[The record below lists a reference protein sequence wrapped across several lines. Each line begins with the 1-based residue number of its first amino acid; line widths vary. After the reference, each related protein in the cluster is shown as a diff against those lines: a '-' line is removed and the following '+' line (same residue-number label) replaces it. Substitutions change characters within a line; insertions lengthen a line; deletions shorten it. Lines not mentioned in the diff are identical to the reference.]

1 MTADTRHLT
10 DLCAYS
16 NRLTKQ
22 FNFGR
27 TFDQGTAKRSDCL
40 IPNKQN
46 RIVRIPQIMF
56 QMMFDSAGIA
66 HTARGNDNLA
76 VFVKVDRFGIIAGNG
91 SPESREHQRVDALL
105 HQCHRFF
112 IKAVINM
119 FIKDRRCFICQRTV
133 YIDFEVIVSM
143 HASFFL
149 DLTDKIQHFLCTA
162 NCKRRNDYTSSTVKG
177 MLDHFGKHCHI
188 IRSVAVTSV
197 TVSGFHDY
205 IICIMEIDWIFD
217 QWLIQVTDIA
227 GEDYF
232 LFFVIFLNDDLNARR
247 SKEMSGIYE
256 TYADSLS
263 RFNGFFV
270 RTRNEVLNDTHG
282 IFHGV
287 CRNKFRF
294 SLTTSFTVTP
304 LCLEHLNVGT
314 VSKHNV
320 TKVAGSLCCINRALK
335 TFCINSGKI
344 SGVIHMCMGQKNKI
358 QVTSLYRN
366 ILILVVIRPL
376 FHTAV
381 YQEFLSCCFQI
392 ITASGYFMC
401 RPNKGNL
408 HVRTPFV

>member
-1 MTADTRHLT
+1 
-10 DLCAYS
+10 
-16 NRLTKQ
+16 
-22 FNFGR
+22 
-27 TFDQGTAKRSDCL
+27 
-40 IPNKQN
+40 
-46 RIVRIPQIMF
+46 
-56 QMMFDSAGIA
+56 
-66 HTARGNDNLA
+66 
-76 VFVKVDRFGIIAGNG
+76 
-91 SPESREHQRVDALL
+91 
-105 HQCHRFF
+105 
-112 IKAVINM
+112 M

-177 MLDHFGKHCHI
+177 MLDHFGKHCYI
-188 IRSVAVTSV
+188 IRAFTVASV

-205 IICIMEIDWIFD
+205 IICIMEIDRIFD

-256 TYADSLS
+256 TYADSLG

-294 SLTTSFTVTP
+294 SLTTSFTVSP
-304 LCLEHLNVGT
+304 FCLEHLNVGT

-320 TKVAGSLCCINRALK
+320 TKVAGSLCCINRSLK
-335 TFCINSGKI
+335 SFCVNSGKI

-366 ILILVVIRPL
+366 ILILVVIRTL

>member
-1 MTADTRHLT
+1 
-10 DLCAYS
+10 
-16 NRLTKQ
+16 
-22 FNFGR
+22 
-27 TFDQGTAKRSDCL
+27 
-40 IPNKQN
+40 
-46 RIVRIPQIMF
+46 
-56 QMMFDSAGIA
+56 
-66 HTARGNDNLA
+66 
-76 VFVKVDRFGIIAGNG
+76 
-91 SPESREHQRVDALL
+91 
-105 HQCHRFF
+105 
-112 IKAVINM
+112 
-119 FIKDRRCFICQRTV
+119 
-133 YIDFEVIVSM
+133 
-143 HASFFL
+143 
-149 DLTDKIQHFLCTA
+149 
-162 NCKRRNDYTSSTVKG
+162 
-177 MLDHFGKHCHI
+177 MLDHFGKHCYI
-188 IRSVAVTSV
+188 IRAFTVASV

-205 IICIMEIDWIFD
+205 IICIVEINRVFD
-217 QWLIQVTDIA
+217 QWLVQITDIA
-227 GEDYF
+227 GEDDFF
-232 LFFVIFLNDDLNARR
+232 LFAIFLNRDLNTCRA
-247 SKEMSGIYE
+247 KKVAGIYE

-287 CRNKFRF
+287 SRNKFR
-294 SLTTSFTVTP
+294 LTLAASFTVTP

-320 TKVAGSLCCINRALK
+320 AKVAGGLCCINRALK

>member
-1 MTADTRHLT
+1 
-10 DLCAYS
+10 
-16 NRLTKQ
+16 
-22 FNFGR
+22 
-27 TFDQGTAKRSDCL
+27 
-40 IPNKQN
+40 
-46 RIVRIPQIMF
+46 
-56 QMMFDSAGIA
+56 
-66 HTARGNDNLA
+66 
-76 VFVKVDRFGIIAGNG
+76 
-91 SPESREHQRVDALL
+91 
-105 HQCHRFF
+105 
-112 IKAVINM
+112 M
-119 FIKDRRCFICQRTV
+119 FIKDRCRFICQRAV
-133 YIDFEVIVSM
+133 DIDLKVIVSM
-143 HASFFL
+143 HASFSFN
-149 DLTDKIQHFLCTA
+149 LTDKIQHFLCTA
-162 NCKRRNDYTSSTVKG
+162 NCKRRNNYASSTVKG

-197 TVSGFHDY
+197 TVSRFHDY
-205 IICIMEIDWIFD
+205 IICIMEINRILD

-256 TYADSLS
+256 TYADSLG

-270 RTRNEVLNDTHG
+270 RTRNKILDNAHG
-282 IFHGV
+282 IFHSV
-287 CRNKFRF
+287 SRHKFRF
-294 SLTTSFTVTP
+294 SLTTSFTVSP
-304 LCLEHLNVGT
+304 FCLEHLNVGT

-320 TKVAGSLCCINRALK
+320 AKVAGGLCCINRALK
-335 TFCINSGKI
+335 TFCVDSGKI

>member
-1 MTADTRHLT
+1 
-10 DLCAYS
+10 
-16 NRLTKQ
+16 
-22 FNFGR
+22 
-27 TFDQGTAKRSDCL
+27 
-40 IPNKQN
+40 
-46 RIVRIPQIMF
+46 
-56 QMMFDSAGIA
+56 
-66 HTARGNDNLA
+66 
-76 VFVKVDRFGIIAGNG
+76 
-91 SPESREHQRVDALL
+91 
-105 HQCHRFF
+105 
-112 IKAVINM
+112 M
-119 FIKDRRCFICQRTV
+119 FIKDRCRFICQRAV
-133 YIDFEVIVSM
+133 DIDLKVIVSVYT
-143 HASFFL
+143 SFFFNL
-149 DLTDKIQHFLCTA
+149 SDKIQHLLRTSD
-162 NCKRRNDYTSSTVKG
+162 CKRRNDNASTTVKS
-177 MLDHFGKHCHI
+177 MLDHFGKHCYI
-188 IRSVAVTSV
+188 IRAFTVASV
-197 TVSGFHDY
+197 TVSRFHDY
-205 IICIMEIDWIFD
+205 IICIMEINRILD

-227 GEDYF
+227 GEDDF

-287 CRNKFRF
+287 SRNKFR
-294 SLTTSFTVTP
+294 LTLAASFTVTP

-320 TKVAGSLCCINRALK
+320 AKVAGGLCCINRALK

-358 QVTSLYRN
+358 QVAPLYRN

-401 RPNKGNL
+401 RSNKGNL

>member
-1 MTADTRHLT
+1 
-10 DLCAYS
+10 
-16 NRLTKQ
+16 
-22 FNFGR
+22 
-27 TFDQGTAKRSDCL
+27 
-40 IPNKQN
+40 
-46 RIVRIPQIMF
+46 
-56 QMMFDSAGIA
+56 
-66 HTARGNDNLA
+66 
-76 VFVKVDRFGIIAGNG
+76 
-91 SPESREHQRVDALL
+91 
-105 HQCHRFF
+105 
-112 IKAVINM
+112 M
-119 FIKDRRCFICQRTV
+119 FIKDRCRFICQRAV
-133 YIDFEVIVSM
+133 DIDLKVIVSM
-143 HASFFL
+143 HASFSFN
-149 DLTDKIQHFLCTA
+149 LTDKIQHFLCTA
-162 NCKRRNDYTSSTVKG
+162 NCKRRNNYASSTVKG

-197 TVSGFHDY
+197 TVSRFHDY
-205 IICIMEIDWIFD
+205 IICIMEINRILD

-256 TYADSLS
+256 TYADSLG
-263 RFNGFFV
+263 RFDGFFI
-270 RTRNEVLNDTHG
+270 RTRNKILDNAHG

-287 CRNKFRF
+287 SRNKFRF
-294 SLTTSFTVTP
+294 SLAASFTVTP

-320 TKVAGSLCCINRALK
+320 AKVAGGLCCINRALK
-335 TFCINSGKI
+335 TFCVDSGKI

-366 ILILVVIRPL
+366 ILILIVIRTL

>member
-149 DLTDKIQHFLCTA
+149 DLTDKIQHFLRTSD
-162 NCKRRNDYTSSTVKG
+162 CKRRNDNASTTVKS
-177 MLDHFGKHCHI
+177 MLDYFGKHCHI
-188 IRSVAVTSV
+188 IRSVTVTSV

-205 IICIMEIDWIFD
+205 IICIMEIDRIFD

-227 GEDYF
+227 GEDDFF
-232 LFFVIFLNDDLNARR
+232 LFAIFLNRDLNTCRA
-247 SKEMSGIYE
+247 KKVAGIYKAN
-256 TYADSLS
+256 ADSFC
-263 RFNGFFV
+263 RFDGFFI
-270 RTRNEVLNDTHG
+270 RARNKILDNAHS

-287 CRNKFRF
+287 SRNKFR
-294 SLTTSFTVTP
+294 LALAASFTVSP
-304 LCLEHLNVGT
+304 FCLEHLNVGT

-320 TKVAGSLCCINRALK
+320 TKVAGSLRCIDWTLKTSCINCR
-335 TFCINSGKI
+335 KI
-344 SGVIHMCMGQKNKI
+344 SGMIHMCVGQQNKI
-358 QVTSLYRN
+358 QVAFLYRN

-376 FHTAV
+376 LHTAV
-381 YQEFLSCCFQI
+381 HQKFLSRCFQI

>member
-1 MTADTRHLT
+1 
-10 DLCAYS
+10 
-16 NRLTKQ
+16 
-22 FNFGR
+22 
-27 TFDQGTAKRSDCL
+27 
-40 IPNKQN
+40 
-46 RIVRIPQIMF
+46 
-56 QMMFDSAGIA
+56 
-66 HTARGNDNLA
+66 
-76 VFVKVDRFGIIAGNG
+76 
-91 SPESREHQRVDALL
+91 
-105 HQCHRFF
+105 
-112 IKAVINM
+112 M
-119 FIKDRRCFICQRTV
+119 FIKDRCRFICQRAV
-133 YIDFEVIVSM
+133 DIDLKVIVSM
-143 HASFFL
+143 HASFSFN
-149 DLTDKIQHFLCTA
+149 LTDKIQHFLCTA
-162 NCKRRNDYTSSTVKG
+162 NCKRRNNYASSTVKG

-197 TVSGFHDY
+197 TVSRFHDY
-205 IICIMEIDWIFD
+205 IICIMEINRILD

-256 TYADSLS
+256 TYADSLG
-263 RFNGFFV
+263 RFDGFFI
-270 RTRNEVLNDTHG
+270 RTRNKILDNAHG

-287 CRNKFRF
+287 SRNKFRF
-294 SLTTSFTVTP
+294 SLTTSFTVSP
-304 LCLEHLNVGT
+304 FCLEHLNVGT

-320 TKVAGSLCCINRALK
+320 AKVAGGLCCINRALK
-335 TFCINSGKI
+335 TFCVDSGKI

>member
-1 MTADTRHLT
+1 
-10 DLCAYS
+10 
-16 NRLTKQ
+16 
-22 FNFGR
+22 
-27 TFDQGTAKRSDCL
+27 
-40 IPNKQN
+40 
-46 RIVRIPQIMF
+46 
-56 QMMFDSAGIA
+56 
-66 HTARGNDNLA
+66 
-76 VFVKVDRFGIIAGNG
+76 
-91 SPESREHQRVDALL
+91 
-105 HQCHRFF
+105 
-112 IKAVINM
+112 M
-119 FIKDRRCFICQRTV
+119 FIKDRCRFICQRAV
-133 YIDFEVIVSM
+133 DIDLKVIVSVYT
-143 HASFFL
+143 SFFFNL
-149 DLTDKIQHFLCTA
+149 SDKIQHLLRTSD
-162 NCKRRNDYTSSTVKG
+162 CKRRNDNASTTVKS
-177 MLDHFGKHCHI
+177 MLDHFGKHCYI
-188 IRSVAVTSV
+188 IRAFTVASV
-197 TVSGFHDY
+197 TVSRFHDY
-205 IICIMEIDWIFD
+205 IICIMEINRILD

-227 GEDYF
+227 GEDDF

-287 CRNKFRF
+287 SRNKFR
-294 SLTTSFTVTP
+294 LTLAASFTVTP

-320 TKVAGSLCCINRALK
+320 TKVAGGLCCINRALK

-358 QVTSLYRN
+358 QVAPLYRN

>member
-1 MTADTRHLT
+1 
-10 DLCAYS
+10 
-16 NRLTKQ
+16 
-22 FNFGR
+22 
-27 TFDQGTAKRSDCL
+27 
-40 IPNKQN
+40 
-46 RIVRIPQIMF
+46 
-56 QMMFDSAGIA
+56 
-66 HTARGNDNLA
+66 
-76 VFVKVDRFGIIAGNG
+76 
-91 SPESREHQRVDALL
+91 
-105 HQCHRFF
+105 
-112 IKAVINM
+112 M
-119 FIKDRRCFICQRTV
+119 FIKDRCRFICQRAV
-133 YIDFEVIVSM
+133 DIDLKVIVSVYT
-143 HASFFL
+143 SFFFNL
-149 DLTDKIQHFLCTA
+149 SDKIQHLLRTSD
-162 NCKRRNDYTSSTVKG
+162 CKRRNDNASTTVKS
-177 MLDHFGKHCHI
+177 MLDHFGKHCYI
-188 IRSVAVTSV
+188 IRAFTVASV
-197 TVSGFHDY
+197 TVSRFHDY
-205 IICIMEIDWIFD
+205 IICTMEINRILD
-217 QWLIQVTDIA
+217 QWLIQITDIA

-256 TYADSLS
+256 TYADSLG

-294 SLTTSFTVTP
+294 SLTTSFTVSP
-304 LCLEHLNVGT
+304 FCLEHLNVGT

-320 TKVAGSLCCINRALK
+320 TKVAGSLCCINRSLK
-335 TFCINSGKI
+335 SFCVDSWKI

-366 ILILVVIRPL
+366 ILILVVIRTL

>member
-1 MTADTRHLT
+1 
-10 DLCAYS
+10 
-16 NRLTKQ
+16 
-22 FNFGR
+22 
-27 TFDQGTAKRSDCL
+27 
-40 IPNKQN
+40 
-46 RIVRIPQIMF
+46 
-56 QMMFDSAGIA
+56 
-66 HTARGNDNLA
+66 
-76 VFVKVDRFGIIAGNG
+76 
-91 SPESREHQRVDALL
+91 
-105 HQCHRFF
+105 
-112 IKAVINM
+112 M

-177 MLDHFGKHCHI
+177 MLDHFGKHCYI
-188 IRSVAVTSV
+188 IRAFTVASV
-197 TVSGFHDY
+197 TVSRFHDY
-205 IICIMEIDWIFD
+205 IICIMEINRILD

-256 TYADSLS
+256 TYADSLG

-294 SLTTSFTVTP
+294 SLTTSFTVSP
-304 LCLEHLNVGT
+304 FCLEHLNVGT

-320 TKVAGSLCCINRALK
+320 AKVAGGLCCINRALK

>member
-1 MTADTRHLT
+1 MA
-10 DLCAYS
+10 
-16 NRLTKQ
+16 
-22 FNFGR
+22 
-27 TFDQGTAKRSDCL
+27 
-40 IPNKQN
+40 
-46 RIVRIPQIMF
+46 
-56 QMMFDSAGIA
+56 
-66 HTARGNDNLA
+66 
-76 VFVKVDRFGIIAGNG
+76 
-91 SPESREHQRVDALL
+91 
-105 HQCHRFF
+105 
-112 IKAVINM
+112 
-119 FIKDRRCFICQRTV
+119 
-133 YIDFEVIVSM
+133 
-143 HASFFL
+143 
-149 DLTDKIQHFLCTA
+149 
-162 NCKRRNDYTSSTVKG
+162 
-177 MLDHFGKHCHI
+177 
-188 IRSVAVTSV
+188 SV

-205 IICIMEIDWIFD
+205 IICIMEIDRIFD

-256 TYADSLS
+256 TYADSLG

-270 RTRNEVLNDTHG
+270 RTRNKILDNAHG
-282 IFHGV
+282 IFHSV
-287 CRNKFRF
+287 SRHKFRF

-320 TKVAGSLCCINRALK
+320 TKVAGSLCCINRSLK
-335 TFCINSGKI
+335 SFCVDSWKI

-366 ILILVVIRPL
+366 ILILVVIRAL

>member
-1 MTADTRHLT
+1 
-10 DLCAYS
+10 
-16 NRLTKQ
+16 
-22 FNFGR
+22 
-27 TFDQGTAKRSDCL
+27 
-40 IPNKQN
+40 
-46 RIVRIPQIMF
+46 
-56 QMMFDSAGIA
+56 
-66 HTARGNDNLA
+66 
-76 VFVKVDRFGIIAGNG
+76 
-91 SPESREHQRVDALL
+91 
-105 HQCHRFF
+105 
-112 IKAVINM
+112 M
-119 FIKDRRCFICQRTV
+119 FIKDRCRFICQRAV
-133 YIDFEVIVSM
+133 DIDLKVIVSVYT
-143 HASFFL
+143 SFFFNL
-149 DLTDKIQHFLCTA
+149 SDKIQHLLRTSD
-162 NCKRRNDYTSSTVKG
+162 CKRRNDNASTTVKS
-177 MLDHFGKHCHI
+177 MLDHFGKHCYI
-188 IRSVAVTSV
+188 IRAFTVASV
-197 TVSGFHDY
+197 TVSRFHDY
-205 IICIMEIDWIFD
+205 IICIMEINRILD

-227 GEDYF
+227 GEDDF

-287 CRNKFRF
+287 SRNKFR
-294 SLTTSFTVTP
+294 LTLAASFTVTP

-320 TKVAGSLCCINRALK
+320 AKVAGGLCCINRALK

-358 QVTSLYRN
+358 QVAPLYRN

>member
-1 MTADTRHLT
+1 
-10 DLCAYS
+10 
-16 NRLTKQ
+16 
-22 FNFGR
+22 
-27 TFDQGTAKRSDCL
+27 
-40 IPNKQN
+40 
-46 RIVRIPQIMF
+46 
-56 QMMFDSAGIA
+56 
-66 HTARGNDNLA
+66 
-76 VFVKVDRFGIIAGNG
+76 
-91 SPESREHQRVDALL
+91 
-105 HQCHRFF
+105 
-112 IKAVINM
+112 M
-119 FIKDRRCFICQRTV
+119 FIKDRCRFICQRAV
-133 YIDFEVIVSM
+133 DIDLKVIVSVYT
-143 HASFFL
+143 SFFFNL
-149 DLTDKIQHFLCTA
+149 SDKIQHLLRTSD
-162 NCKRRNDYTSSTVKG
+162 CKRRNDNASTTVKS
-177 MLDHFGKHCHI
+177 MLDHFGKHCYI
-188 IRSVAVTSV
+188 IRAFTVASV
-197 TVSGFHDY
+197 TVSRFHDY
-205 IICIMEIDWIFD
+205 IICIMEINRILD

-227 GEDYF
+227 GEDDF

-287 CRNKFRF
+287 SRNKFR
-294 SLTTSFTVTP
+294 LTLAASFTVTP

-320 TKVAGSLCCINRALK
+320 AKVAGGLCCINRALK

-401 RPNKGNL
+401 RSNKGNL

>member
-1 MTADTRHLT
+1 
-10 DLCAYS
+10 
-16 NRLTKQ
+16 
-22 FNFGR
+22 
-27 TFDQGTAKRSDCL
+27 
-40 IPNKQN
+40 
-46 RIVRIPQIMF
+46 
-56 QMMFDSAGIA
+56 
-66 HTARGNDNLA
+66 
-76 VFVKVDRFGIIAGNG
+76 
-91 SPESREHQRVDALL
+91 
-105 HQCHRFF
+105 
-112 IKAVINM
+112 M
-119 FIKDRRCFICQRTV
+119 FIKDRCRFICQRAVDIDLKVVVSV
-133 YIDFEVIVSM
+133 YT
-143 HASFFL
+143 SFFFNL
-149 DLTDKIQHFLCTA
+149 SDKIQHLLRTSD
-162 NCKRRNDYTSSTVKG
+162 CKRRNDNASTTVKS
-177 MLDHFGKHCHI
+177 MLDHFGKHCYI
-188 IRSVAVTSV
+188 IRAFTVASV
-197 TVSGFHDY
+197 TVSRFHDY
-205 IICIMEIDWIFD
+205 IICIMEINRILD

-287 CRNKFRF
+287 SRNKFR
-294 SLTTSFTVTP
+294 LTLAASFTVTP

-320 TKVAGSLCCINRALK
+320 AKVAGGLCCINRALK

-358 QVTSLYRN
+358 QVAPLYRN

-401 RPNKGNL
+401 RSNKGNL

>member
-1 MTADTRHLT
+1 
-10 DLCAYS
+10 
-16 NRLTKQ
+16 
-22 FNFGR
+22 
-27 TFDQGTAKRSDCL
+27 
-40 IPNKQN
+40 
-46 RIVRIPQIMF
+46 
-56 QMMFDSAGIA
+56 
-66 HTARGNDNLA
+66 
-76 VFVKVDRFGIIAGNG
+76 
-91 SPESREHQRVDALL
+91 
-105 HQCHRFF
+105 
-112 IKAVINM
+112 M
-119 FIKDRRCFICQRTV
+119 FIKDRCRFICQRAV
-133 YIDFEVIVSM
+133 DIDLKVIVSVYT
-143 HASFFL
+143 SFFFNL
-149 DLTDKIQHFLCTA
+149 SDKIQHLLRTSD
-162 NCKRRNDYTSSTVKG
+162 CKRRNDNASTTVKS
-177 MLDHFGKHCHI
+177 MLDHFGKHCYI
-188 IRSVAVTSV
+188 IRAFTVTSV
-197 TVSGFHDY
+197 TISGFHDY
-205 IICIMEIDWIFD
+205 IICIVEIDRVFD
-217 QWLIQVTDIA
+217 QWLVQITDIA
-227 GEDYF
+227 GEDDF

-256 TYADSLS
+256 TYADSLG

-287 CRNKFRF
+287 SRNKFR
-294 SLTTSFTVTP
+294 LTLAASFTVTP

-320 TKVAGSLCCINRALK
+320 AKVAGGLCCINRALK

>member
-1 MTADTRHLT
+1 
-10 DLCAYS
+10 
-16 NRLTKQ
+16 
-22 FNFGR
+22 
-27 TFDQGTAKRSDCL
+27 
-40 IPNKQN
+40 
-46 RIVRIPQIMF
+46 
-56 QMMFDSAGIA
+56 
-66 HTARGNDNLA
+66 
-76 VFVKVDRFGIIAGNG
+76 
-91 SPESREHQRVDALL
+91 
-105 HQCHRFF
+105 
-112 IKAVINM
+112 M
-119 FIKDRRCFICQRTV
+119 FIKDRCRFICQRAV
-133 YIDFEVIVSM
+133 DIDLKVIVSVYT
-143 HASFFL
+143 SFFFNL
-149 DLTDKIQHFLCTA
+149 SDKIQHLLRTSD
-162 NCKRRNDYTSSTVKG
+162 CKRRNDNASTTVKS
-177 MLDHFGKHCHI
+177 MLDHFGKHCYI
-188 IRSVAVTSV
+188 IRAFTVASV
-197 TVSGFHDY
+197 TVSRFHDY
-205 IICIMEIDWIFD
+205 IICIMEINRILD

-256 TYADSLS
+256 TYADSLG

-294 SLTTSFTVTP
+294 SLTTSFTVSP
-304 LCLEHLNVGT
+304 FCLEHLNVGT
-314 VSKHNV
+314 VSKHNIA
-320 TKVAGSLCCINRALK
+320 KVAGGLCCINRALK

-344 SGVIHMCMGQKNKI
+344 SGVIHMCMSQKNKI

-366 ILILVVIRPL
+366 ILILVVIRTL

-408 HVRTPFV
+408 HVRTPFI

>member
-1 MTADTRHLT
+1 
-10 DLCAYS
+10 
-16 NRLTKQ
+16 
-22 FNFGR
+22 
-27 TFDQGTAKRSDCL
+27 
-40 IPNKQN
+40 
-46 RIVRIPQIMF
+46 
-56 QMMFDSAGIA
+56 
-66 HTARGNDNLA
+66 
-76 VFVKVDRFGIIAGNG
+76 
-91 SPESREHQRVDALL
+91 
-105 HQCHRFF
+105 
-112 IKAVINM
+112 M
-119 FIKDRRCFICQRTV
+119 FIKDRCRFICQRAV
-133 YIDFEVIVSM
+133 YIDFEIIVSM

-177 MLDHFGKHCHI
+177 MLDHFGKHCYI
-188 IRSVAVTSV
+188 IRAFTVASV
-197 TVSGFHDY
+197 TVSRFHDY
-205 IICIMEIDWIFD
+205 IICIMEINRILD

-227 GEDYF
+227 GEDDLF
-232 LFFVIFLNDDLNARR
+232 LFAIFLNRDLNTCRA
-247 SKEMSGIYE
+247 KKVAGIYKAN
-256 TYADSLS
+256 ADSFC
-263 RFNGFFV
+263 RFDGFFI
-270 RTRNEVLNDTHG
+270 RARNKILDNAHS

-287 CRNKFRF
+287 SRNKFR
-294 SLTTSFTVTP
+294 LALAASFTVSP
-304 LCLEHLNVGT
+304 FCLEHLNVGT

-366 ILILVVIRPL
+366 ILILVVIRAL

>member
-1 MTADTRHLT
+1 
-10 DLCAYS
+10 
-16 NRLTKQ
+16 
-22 FNFGR
+22 
-27 TFDQGTAKRSDCL
+27 
-40 IPNKQN
+40 
-46 RIVRIPQIMF
+46 
-56 QMMFDSAGIA
+56 
-66 HTARGNDNLA
+66 
-76 VFVKVDRFGIIAGNG
+76 
-91 SPESREHQRVDALL
+91 
-105 HQCHRFF
+105 
-112 IKAVINM
+112 M

-149 DLTDKIQHFLCTA
+149 DLTDKIQHFLRTSD
-162 NCKRRNDYTSSTVKG
+162 CKRRNDNASTTVKS
-177 MLDHFGKHCHI
+177 MLDHFGKHCYI
-188 IRSVAVTSV
+188 IRAFTVASV
-197 TVSGFHDY
+197 TVSRFHDY
-205 IICIMEIDWIFD
+205 IICIMEINRILD

-256 TYADSLS
+256 TYADSLG

-294 SLTTSFTVTP
+294 SLTTSFTVSP
-304 LCLEHLNVGT
+304 FCLEHLNVGT

-320 TKVAGSLCCINRALK
+320 TKVAGSLCCINRSLK
-335 TFCINSGKI
+335 SFCVDSGKI
-344 SGVIHMCMGQKNKI
+344 SGMIHMCMSQKNKI
-358 QVTSLYRN
+358 QVASLYRN
-366 ILILVVIRPL
+366 ILILVVIRTL

>member
-1 MTADTRHLT
+1 
-10 DLCAYS
+10 
-16 NRLTKQ
+16 
-22 FNFGR
+22 
-27 TFDQGTAKRSDCL
+27 
-40 IPNKQN
+40 
-46 RIVRIPQIMF
+46 
-56 QMMFDSAGIA
+56 
-66 HTARGNDNLA
+66 
-76 VFVKVDRFGIIAGNG
+76 
-91 SPESREHQRVDALL
+91 
-105 HQCHRFF
+105 
-112 IKAVINM
+112 M

-177 MLDHFGKHCHI
+177 MLDHFGKHCYI
-188 IRSVAVTSV
+188 IRAFTVASV

-205 IICIMEIDWIFD
+205 IICIMEIDRIFD

-227 GEDYF
+227 GKDYF

-256 TYADSLS
+256 TYADSLG

-270 RTRNEVLNDTHG
+270 RTRNKILDNAHG
-282 IFHGV
+282 IFHSV
-287 CRNKFRF
+287 SRHKFRF
-294 SLTTSFTVTP
+294 SLTTSFTVSP
-304 LCLEHLNVGT
+304 FCLEHLNVGT

-320 TKVAGSLCCINRALK
+320 TKVAGSLCCINRSLK
-335 TFCINSGKI
+335 SFCVDSGKI

>member
-1 MTADTRHLT
+1 
-10 DLCAYS
+10 
-16 NRLTKQ
+16 
-22 FNFGR
+22 
-27 TFDQGTAKRSDCL
+27 
-40 IPNKQN
+40 
-46 RIVRIPQIMF
+46 
-56 QMMFDSAGIA
+56 
-66 HTARGNDNLA
+66 
-76 VFVKVDRFGIIAGNG
+76 
-91 SPESREHQRVDALL
+91 
-105 HQCHRFF
+105 
-112 IKAVINM
+112 M

-177 MLDHFGKHCHI
+177 MLDHFGKHCYI
-188 IRSVAVTSV
+188 IRAFTVASV
-197 TVSGFHDY
+197 TVSRFHDY
-205 IICIMEIDWIFD
+205 IICIMEINRILD

-227 GEDYF
+227 REDYF

-256 TYADSLS
+256 TYADSLG

-294 SLTTSFTVTP
+294 SLTTSFTVSP
-304 LCLEHLNVGT
+304 FCLEHLNVGT

-320 TKVAGSLCCINRALK
+320 TKVAGSLCCINRSLK
-335 TFCINSGKI
+335 SFCVDSGKI

-366 ILILVVIRPL
+366 ILILVVIRTL

>member
-1 MTADTRHLT
+1 
-10 DLCAYS
+10 
-16 NRLTKQ
+16 
-22 FNFGR
+22 
-27 TFDQGTAKRSDCL
+27 
-40 IPNKQN
+40 
-46 RIVRIPQIMF
+46 
-56 QMMFDSAGIA
+56 
-66 HTARGNDNLA
+66 
-76 VFVKVDRFGIIAGNG
+76 
-91 SPESREHQRVDALL
+91 
-105 HQCHRFF
+105 
-112 IKAVINM
+112 M
-119 FIKDRRCFICQRTV
+119 FIKDRCRFICQRAVDIDLKVVVSV
-133 YIDFEVIVSM
+133 YT
-143 HASFFL
+143 SFFFNL
-149 DLTDKIQHFLCTA
+149 SDKIQHLLRTSD
-162 NCKRRNDYTSSTVKG
+162 CKRRNDNASTTVKS
-177 MLDHFGKHCHI
+177 MLDHFGKHCYI
-188 IRSVAVTSV
+188 IRAFTVASV
-197 TVSGFHDY
+197 TVSRFHDY
-205 IICIMEIDWIFD
+205 IICIMEINRILD

-227 GEDYF
+227 GEDDF

-287 CRNKFRF
+287 SRNKFR
-294 SLTTSFTVTP
+294 LTLAASFTVTP

-320 TKVAGSLCCINRALK
+320 AKVAGGLCCINRALK

-358 QVTSLYRN
+358 QVAPLYRN

-401 RPNKGNL
+401 RSNKGNL

>member
-1 MTADTRHLT
+1 
-10 DLCAYS
+10 
-16 NRLTKQ
+16 
-22 FNFGR
+22 
-27 TFDQGTAKRSDCL
+27 
-40 IPNKQN
+40 
-46 RIVRIPQIMF
+46 
-56 QMMFDSAGIA
+56 
-66 HTARGNDNLA
+66 
-76 VFVKVDRFGIIAGNG
+76 
-91 SPESREHQRVDALL
+91 
-105 HQCHRFF
+105 
-112 IKAVINM
+112 M
-119 FIKDRRCFICQRTV
+119 FIKDRCRFICQRAV
-133 YIDFEVIVSM
+133 DIDLKVIVSM
-143 HASFFL
+143 HASFSFN
-149 DLTDKIQHFLCTA
+149 LTDKIQHFLCTA
-162 NCKRRNDYTSSTVKG
+162 NCKRRNNYASSTVKG

-197 TVSGFHDY
+197 TVSRFHDY
-205 IICIMEIDWIFD
+205 IICIMEINRILD

-256 TYADSLS
+256 TYADSLG
-263 RFNGFFV
+263 RFDGFFI
-270 RTRNEVLNDTHG
+270 RTRNKILDNAHG
-282 IFHGV
+282 IFHSV
-287 CRNKFRF
+287 SRHKFRF
-294 SLTTSFTVTP
+294 SLTTSFTVSP
-304 LCLEHLNVGT
+304 FCLEHLNVGT

-344 SGVIHMCMGQKNKI
+344 SGVIHMCMSQKNKI

>member
-1 MTADTRHLT
+1 
-10 DLCAYS
+10 
-16 NRLTKQ
+16 
-22 FNFGR
+22 
-27 TFDQGTAKRSDCL
+27 
-40 IPNKQN
+40 
-46 RIVRIPQIMF
+46 
-56 QMMFDSAGIA
+56 
-66 HTARGNDNLA
+66 
-76 VFVKVDRFGIIAGNG
+76 
-91 SPESREHQRVDALL
+91 
-105 HQCHRFF
+105 
-112 IKAVINM
+112 M

-177 MLDHFGKHCHI
+177 MLDHFGKHCYI
-188 IRSVAVTSV
+188 IRAFTVASV

-205 IICIMEIDWIFD
+205 IICIMEIDRIFD

-227 GEDYF
+227 GKDYF

-256 TYADSLS
+256 TYADSLG

-270 RTRNEVLNDTHG
+270 RTRNKILDNAHG
-282 IFHGV
+282 IFHSV
-287 CRNKFRF
+287 SRHKFRF
-294 SLTTSFTVTP
+294 SLTTSFTVSP
-304 LCLEHLNVGT
+304 FCLEHLNVGT

-320 TKVAGSLCCINRALK
+320 TKVAGSLCCINRSLK
-335 TFCINSGKI
+335 SFCVDSGKI

-366 ILILVVIRPL
+366 ILILVVIRAL

>member
-1 MTADTRHLT
+1 
-10 DLCAYS
+10 
-16 NRLTKQ
+16 
-22 FNFGR
+22 
-27 TFDQGTAKRSDCL
+27 
-40 IPNKQN
+40 
-46 RIVRIPQIMF
+46 
-56 QMMFDSAGIA
+56 MMFDSTGIA
-66 HTARGNDNLA
+66 HTTCRNNHLA
-76 VFVKVDRFGIIAGNG
+76 VFIKVDRFGIIAGNG
-91 SPESREHQRVDALL
+91 SLESREHQRVDALL

-119 FIKDRRCFICQRTV
+119 FIKDRRCFICQRAV
-133 YIDFEVIVSM
+133 YIDFEIIVSM

-162 NCKRRNDYTSSTVKG
+162 NCKRRNDYASSTVKG
-177 MLDHFGKHCHI
+177 MLDHFGEHCHI
-188 IRSVAVTSV
+188 IRPVAMTSV
-197 TVSGFHDY
+197 TISGFHDY
-205 IICIMEIDWIFD
+205 IICIMEIDRIFD
-217 QWLIQVTDIA
+217 QWLIQITDIA
-227 GEDYF
+227 GEDDFF
-232 LFFVIFLNDDLNARR
+232 LFAIFLNHDLNTCRT
-247 SKEMSGIYE
+247 KKVTGIYE
-256 TYADSLS
+256 ANTDSFC
-263 RFNGFFV
+263 RFDVFFI
-270 RTRNEVLNDTHG
+270 RARNKILDNAHS

-287 CRNKFRF
+287 SRNKFRLTLAA
-294 SLTTSFTVTP
+294 SLTVTP

-320 TKVAGSLCCINRALK
+320 AKVAGGLCCINRALK

-358 QVTSLYRN
+358 QVASLYRN
-366 ILILVVIRPL
+366 ILILVVIRAL

>member
-1 MTADTRHLT
+1 
-10 DLCAYS
+10 
-16 NRLTKQ
+16 
-22 FNFGR
+22 
-27 TFDQGTAKRSDCL
+27 
-40 IPNKQN
+40 
-46 RIVRIPQIMF
+46 
-56 QMMFDSAGIA
+56 
-66 HTARGNDNLA
+66 
-76 VFVKVDRFGIIAGNG
+76 
-91 SPESREHQRVDALL
+91 
-105 HQCHRFF
+105 
-112 IKAVINM
+112 M

-133 YIDFEVIVSM
+133 YIDLKVIVSVYT
-143 HASFFL
+143 SFFFNL
-149 DLTDKIQHFLCTA
+149 SDKIQHLLRTSD
-162 NCKRRNDYTSSTVKG
+162 CKRRNDNASTTVKS
-177 MLDHFGKHCHI
+177 MLDHFGKHCYI
-188 IRSVAVTSV
+188 IRAFTVTSV
-197 TVSGFHDY
+197 TVSRFHDY
-205 IICIMEIDWIFD
+205 IICIMEINRILD

-256 TYADSLS
+256 TYADSLG

-294 SLTTSFTVTP
+294 SLTTSFTVSP
-304 LCLEHLNVGT
+304 FCLEHLNVGT

-320 TKVAGSLCCINRALK
+320 TKVAGSLCCINRSLK
-335 TFCINSGKI
+335 SFCVDSGKI

-366 ILILVVIRPL
+366 ILILVVIRTL

>member
-1 MTADTRHLT
+1 
-10 DLCAYS
+10 
-16 NRLTKQ
+16 
-22 FNFGR
+22 
-27 TFDQGTAKRSDCL
+27 
-40 IPNKQN
+40 
-46 RIVRIPQIMF
+46 
-56 QMMFDSAGIA
+56 
-66 HTARGNDNLA
+66 
-76 VFVKVDRFGIIAGNG
+76 
-91 SPESREHQRVDALL
+91 
-105 HQCHRFF
+105 
-112 IKAVINM
+112 M

-149 DLTDKIQHFLCTA
+149 DLTDKIQHFLRTSD
-162 NCKRRNDYTSSTVKG
+162 CKRRNDYTSSTVKG
-177 MLDHFGKHCHI
+177 MLDHFGKHCYI
-188 IRSVAVTSV
+188 IRAFTVASV

-205 IICIMEIDWIFD
+205 IICIMEIDRIFD

-256 TYADSLS
+256 TYADSLG

-270 RTRNEVLNDTHG
+270 RTRNKILDNAHG
-282 IFHGV
+282 IFHSV
-287 CRNKFRF
+287 SRHKFRF
-294 SLTTSFTVTP
+294 SLTTSFTVSP
-304 LCLEHLNVGT
+304 FCLEHLNVGT

-320 TKVAGSLCCINRALK
+320 TKVAGSLCCINRSLK
-335 TFCINSGKI
+335 SFCVDSGKI

-366 ILILVVIRPL
+366 ILILVVIRAL

>member
-1 MTADTRHLT
+1 
-10 DLCAYS
+10 
-16 NRLTKQ
+16 
-22 FNFGR
+22 
-27 TFDQGTAKRSDCL
+27 
-40 IPNKQN
+40 
-46 RIVRIPQIMF
+46 
-56 QMMFDSAGIA
+56 
-66 HTARGNDNLA
+66 
-76 VFVKVDRFGIIAGNG
+76 
-91 SPESREHQRVDALL
+91 
-105 HQCHRFF
+105 
-112 IKAVINM
+112 M

-188 IRSVAVTSV
+188 IRAFTVASV
-197 TVSGFHDY
+197 TVSRFHDY
-205 IICIMEIDWIFD
+205 IICIMEINRILD

-227 GEDYF
+227 GEDDF

-256 TYADSLS
+256 TNADSFC
-263 RFNGFFV
+263 RFDGFFI
-270 RTRNEVLNDTHG
+270 RTRNKILDNTHG

-287 CRNKFRF
+287 SRNKFRF
-294 SLTTSFTVTP
+294 SLTTSFTVSP
-304 LCLEHLNVGT
+304 FCLEHLNVGT

-320 TKVAGSLCCINRALK
+320 TKVAGSLCCINRSLK
-335 TFCINSGKI
+335 SFCVDSWKI

-366 ILILVVIRPL
+366 ILILVVIRTL

>member
-40 IPNKQN
+40 ITDKQD

-56 QMMFDSAGIA
+56 QMVFDSTGIA
-66 HTARGNDNLA
+66 HTTCRNDHLA
-76 VFVKVDRFGIIAGNG
+76 VFIKVDRFGIIAGNG
-91 SPESREHQRVDALL
+91 SLESREHQRVDALFD
-105 HQCHRFF
+105 QCHSFF

-119 FIKDRRCFICQRTV
+119 FIKDRCRFICQRAV
-133 YIDFEVIVSM
+133 DIDLKVIVSVYT
-143 HASFFL
+143 SFFFNL
-149 DLTDKIQHFLCTA
+149 SDKIQHLLRTSD
-162 NCKRRNDYTSSTVKG
+162 CKRRNDYASSTVKG
-177 MLDHFGKHCHI
+177 MLDHFGEHCHI
-188 IRSVAVTSV
+188 IRTVTVTSV

-205 IICIMEIDWIFD
+205 IICIVEIDRVFD
-217 QWLIQVTDIA
+217 QWLVQITDIA
-227 GEDYF
+227 GEDDFF
-232 LFFVIFLNDDLNARR
+232 LFAIFLNRDLNTCRA
-247 SKEMSGIYE
+247 KKVAGIYKAN
-256 TYADSLS
+256 ADSFC
-263 RFNGFFV
+263 RFDGFFI
-270 RTRNEVLNDTHG
+270 RARNKILDNAHS

-287 CRNKFRF
+287 SRNKFR
-294 SLTTSFTVTP
+294 LALAASFTVSP
-304 LCLEHLNVGT
+304 FCLEHLNVGT

>member
-1 MTADTRHLT
+1 
-10 DLCAYS
+10 
-16 NRLTKQ
+16 
-22 FNFGR
+22 
-27 TFDQGTAKRSDCL
+27 
-40 IPNKQN
+40 
-46 RIVRIPQIMF
+46 
-56 QMMFDSAGIA
+56 
-66 HTARGNDNLA
+66 
-76 VFVKVDRFGIIAGNG
+76 
-91 SPESREHQRVDALL
+91 
-105 HQCHRFF
+105 
-112 IKAVINM
+112 M
-119 FIKDRRCFICQRTV
+119 FIKDRCRFICQRAV
-133 YIDFEVIVSM
+133 DIDLKVIVSM
-143 HASFFL
+143 HASFSFN
-149 DLTDKIQHFLCTA
+149 LTDKIQHFLCTA
-162 NCKRRNDYTSSTVKG
+162 NCKRRNNYASSTVKG

-197 TVSGFHDY
+197 TVSRFHDY
-205 IICIMEIDWIFD
+205 IICIMEINRILD
-217 QWLIQVTDIA
+217 QWLVQVTDIA

-256 TYADSLS
+256 TNADSFC
-263 RFNGFFV
+263 RFDGFFI
-270 RTRNEVLNDTHG
+270 RTRNKILDNTHG

-294 SLTTSFTVTP
+294 SLTTSFTVSP
-304 LCLEHLNVGT
+304 FCLEHLNVGT

-320 TKVAGSLCCINRALK
+320 AKVAGGLCCINRALK
-335 TFCINSGKI
+335 TFCVDSGKI